1 MNELM
6 KILGQT
12 GQAQTFDQIKI
23 QLASSEQIRSW
34 SYGEIKKPETIN
46 YRTFKPE
53 RDGLFC
59 ARIFGPIKDY
69 ECLCGK
75 YKRMKFRG
83 IICEKCGVEVTLA
96 KVRRERMGHIEL
108 ASPVA
113 HIWFLKSLPSRIG
126 LMVDLTLKELEKIL
140 YFESYVVL
148 EPGLT
153 DLKLHQLLNED
164 QLLAKQDEFGED
176 GFRAGI
182 GAEAIKSVLVSVNC
196 DAEKVKLRADLKDT
210 TSEAK
215 RKKLVKRLKLVE
227 AFAESGSKPDW
238 MILDVV
244 PVIPPE
250 LRPLVPLD
258 GGRFATSD
266 LNDLYRRVINRN
278 NRLKRLIEL
287 RAPDII
293 VRNEKRM
300 LQESVDA
307 LFDNGRRGRAIT
319 GANKRPLKSLS
330 DMLKGKQGRFR
341 QNLLGKRV
349 DYSGRSVI
357 VVGPELK
364 LHQCGLPKKMALEL
378 FKPFIYSKL
387 EKYGHATTIKAAK
400 RMVEKERPEVWDILE
415 EVIREHPVMLN
426 RAPTLHRLGI
436 QAFEP
441 VLIEGKAIQL
451 HPLVCT
457 AFNADFDG
465 DQMAVHVPLSLEAQL
480 EARVLMMSTNNI
492 LSPANGK
499 PIIVPSQDIVLGLYY
514 LSLETAEFRA
524 TLDQNEYDDQGR
536 VVKTGAPAFGSI
548 GEIEFA
554 LNEKAVR
561 LHDKIRAR
569 YETIDADGKP
579 VRSTVVTTPGRMLI
593 AQILPKHPAVPFSL
607 LNKQLTKKNV
617 SDVIDAVYRHCGQKE
632 CVIFADRLMGLGFG
646 QAAKAGISFGK
657 NDMIIPD
664 AKKEL
669 VERTTAEVKEFEQQ
683 YQDGL
688 ITAGER
694 YNKVVDAWSRCTDEV
709 QAAMMKE
716 ISRQEIGKPT
726 NSVWMM
732 SHSGARGSPAQMKQ
746 LAGMRGLMAKPSG
759 EIIEQPIIANFK
771 EGLSVLDYF
780 TSTHGA
786 RKGLAD
792 TALKTANS
800 GYLTRRLVD
809 VAQDCI
815 IVEEDCGAE
824 RGLTV
829 RAVMDGGEVVSSLS
843 ERILGRTTANDVLSP
858 ADGSVVLPRNTLIG
872 EAEAERVEN
881 AAVES
886 MLIRSVLTCDSRVG
900 VCGLCY
906 GRDLARGTPVN
917 IGEAVGVIAAQSI
930 GEPGTQ
936 LTMRTFHIGGA
947 AQRGAEQSMVEAS
960 HDGVVSVKNRI
971 VVQNSQGVPVV
982 MSRNCEIV
990 LADEKGT
997 ERARFRVPYGAR
1009 LLVDEGAAV
1018 ARQQKLAEWDPYTL
1032 PIITERAGT
1041 VEYLDLIDSITL
1053 VERMDEVTGLTSKV
1067 VVDYK
1072 QASKGIDLRP
1082 RLQLKDEK
1090 GEVLK
1095 LGNGG
1100 EARYFL
1106 SPDSILSV
1114 ENGAVVHAGDVLAR
1128 IPREGSKTRDITG
1141 GLPRVA
1147 ELFEAR
1153 RPKDHAIIAETD
1165 GRVEFGKDYKAKRRV
1180 IVKNDETAEET
1191 DYLIPKGKH
1200 VSVQEGDFV
1209 RRGDPLVDGP
1219 RVPHDILKVLGVEA
1233 LSDYLVNEIQ
1243 DVYRLQ
1249 GVKINDKHI
1258 EVIVR
1263 QMLQKVEVLEPGDT
1277 TYLVGETVDRIE
1289 FEGENEK
1296 RLAAGERVASAM
1308 PVLQGI
1314 TKASLQTHSFISA
1327 ASFQETTRVLTE
1339 AATAGKV
1346 DTLNGLKENVIVGRL
1361 IPAGTGSVM
1370 NKLRAVAAGRDQQRV
1385 LGRDMPVNTIKAAE

>member
-12 GQAQTFDQIKI
+12 GQTQTFDQIKI
-23 QLASSEQIRSW
+23 QMASPEQIRSW

-148 EPGLT
+148 EPGTT
-153 DLKLHQLLNED
+153 DLKMHQLLNED
-164 QLLAKQDEFGED
+164 QLMAKQDEFGD
-176 GFRAGI
+176 DAFTAGI
-182 GAEAIKSVLVSVNC
+182 GAEAIKSILQRIEA
-196 DAEKVKLRADLKDT
+196 DAEKVQLRADLKET

-215 RKKLVKRLKLVE
+215 RKKLVKRLKLIE
-227 AFAESGSKPDW
+227 AFSESGAKPEW
-238 MILDVV
+238 MILDVI

-300 LQESVDA
+300 LQEAVDA

-499 PIIVPSQDIVLGLYY
+499 PIIVPSQDIVLGIYY
-514 LSLETAEFRA
+514 LSLETPEFRA
-524 TLDQNEYDDQGR
+524 TEDKN
-536 VVKTGAPAFGSI
+536 APAMATM
-548 GEIEFA
+548 GEIEHA
-554 LNEKAVR
+554 LHAR
-561 LHDKIRAR
+561 ALGIHDKIRAR
-569 YETIDADGKP
+569 FETVNAAGEPI
-579 VRSTVVTTPGRMLI
+579 RETVYTTPGRMMI
-593 AQILPKHPAVPFSL
+593 AQVLPKHPNVPFSVI
-607 LNKQLTKKNV
+607 NRQLTKKNV
-617 SDVIDAVYRHCGQKE
+617 SDVIDTVYRHCGQKE

-646 QAAKAGISFGK
+646 QAAKAGLSFGK
-657 NDMIIPD
+657 DDLIIPD
-664 AKKEL
+664 TKKAMI
-669 VERTTAEVKEFEQQ
+669 ERTQGEVKEFEQQ

-709 QAAMMKE
+709 AKAMMAE
-716 ISRQEIGKPT
+716 IKKQEIGRPA
-726 NSVWMM
+726 NAVWMM
-732 SHSGARGSPAQMKQ
+732 SDSGARGSPAQMRQ

-771 EGLSVLDYF
+771 EGLSVLEYF
-780 TSTHGA
+780 NSTHGA

-815 IVEEDCGAE
+815 IVEQDCGTE

-829 RAVMDGGEVVSSLS
+829 KPVMDGGEEVASLS
-843 ERILGRTTANDVLSP
+843 ERILGRTTAEDVVDPVTNEIL
-858 ADGSVVLPRNTLIG
+858 LPSNMLI
-872 EAEAERVEN
+872 EEEDAERIQKAGVEQ
-881 AAVES
+881 VK
-886 MLIRSVLTCDSRVG
+886 IRSVLTCEAKVG
-900 VCGLCY
+900 VCAHCY

-947 AQRGAEQSMVEAS
+947 AQRGAEVSSVEAS
-960 HDGVVSVKNRI
+960 HDGVVAIRNRN
-971 VVQNSQGVPVV
+971 VVINSSNVPVV
-982 MSRNCEIV
+982 MSRNCEMV
-990 LADEKGT
+990 LVDDKGR
-997 ERARFRVPYGAR
+997 ERARFRVPYGSR
-1009 LLVDEGAAV
+1009 LLVDEGATV

-1032 PIITERAGT
+1032 PIITERNGKL
-1041 VEYLDLIDSITL
+1041 EYLDLLEGVTL

-1072 QASKGIDLRP
+1072 QNARGADLRP
-1082 RLQLKDEK
+1082 RLQLKDDK
-1090 GEVLK
+1090 GEVIK
-1095 LGNGG
+1095 LPNGAD
-1100 EARYFL
+1100 ARYFL

-1114 ENGAVVHAGDVLAR
+1114 ENGAQVAAGDVLAR

-1153 RPKDHAIIAETD
+1153 RPKDHAIIAEID
-1165 GRVEFGKDYKAKRRV
+1165 GRVEFGKDYKAKRRI
-1180 IVKNDETAEET
+1180 IVKNDETMEESE
-1191 DYLIPKGKH
+1191 YLIPKGKH

-1263 QMLQKVEVLEPGDT
+1263 QMLQKVEIVEPGDT
-1277 TYLVGETVDRIE
+1277 TFLTGEQVDRME
-1289 FEGENEK
+1289 FDQENNKRIGEGE
-1296 RLAAGERVASAM
+1296 RPAAAM

-1346 DTLNGLKENVIVGRL
+1346 DTLMGLKENVIVGRL
-1361 IPAGTGSVM
+1361 IPAGTGAVM
-1370 NKLRAVAAGRDQQRV
+1370 NRLRAIAAGRDKQKGLRQDTPQIT
-1385 LGRDMPVNTIKAAE
+1385 GGQAAE